1 MSNTFKIIYKKDDE
15 TEISTLLLT
24 QEECINL
31 EVKLNL
37 TEYSR
42 KWVGIGDNLYNF
54 AIQKKKCKTEINVTK
69 FQYDY
74 LKLLHE
80 NKSVD
85 TAVDDFVNLV
95 ESFARDDFKNKT

>member
-1 MSNTFKIIYKKDDE
+1 MSQQFSIINNNSKN
-15 TEISTLLLT
+15 EISTLLLT

-42 KWVGIGDNLYNF
+42 KWVAIGDDLYNF
-54 AIQKKKCKTEINVTK
+54 AIQKKNYKKEINVTK

-74 LKLLHE
+74 LRLLHM
-80 NKSVD
+80 
-85 TAVDDFVNLV
+85 
-95 ESFARDDFKNKT
+95 KNKT

>member
-1 MSNTFKIIYKKDDE
+1 MSQQFSIINNNSNN
-15 TEISTLLLT
+15 EISTLLLT

-42 KWVGIGDNLYNF
+42 KWVTIGDDLYNF
-54 AIQKKKCKTEINVTK
+54 AIQKKNYKKEINVTK

-74 LKLLHE
+74 LRLLHM
-80 NKSVD
+80 
-85 TAVDDFVNLV
+85 
-95 ESFARDDFKNKT
+95 KNKT

>member
-1 MSNTFKIIYKKDDE
+1 MSQQFSIINNNSNN
-15 TEISTLLLT
+15 EISTLLLT

-37 TEYSR
+37 TEYSH
-42 KWVGIGDNLYNF
+42 KWVEIGDNLYNF

-74 LKLLHE
+74 LKLLHR

-85 TAVDDFVNLV
+85 TAADDFENLV
-95 ESFARDDFKNKT
+95 ESFARGDIKNKT